1 MQSEV
6 DILSQLDH
14 PNVVKLFEIFDEGD
28 CIYLVL
34 ELMDGG
40 EVYTSYIIFSSYSIE
55 SLKKST
61 TLRKRLLTQLD
72 H

>member
-1 MQSEV
+1 LQSEV

-40 EVYTSYIIFSSYSIE
+40 EVDTSYIIFCSYSIE

-61 TLRKRLLTQLD
+61 TLRKRLLTQLG